1 MFAHLP
7 QVLGEDGK
15 KLSKR
20 HGATFVRS
28 FREAGYLSEAIL
40 NFMALIG
47 WSPGEGETE
56 NIFSLDEL
64 TRRFSLDHV
73 NNAGAVFSYEKLKW
87 MNGVYIRKLQN
98 DDLDQR
104 VRPFLISAGLEID
117 DEKLRRIIPHVRQR
131 LEFLADVVPL
141 LDFLFRNN
149 IDRDLSAILK
159 KGVDAALAGEICVHT
174 AKALADLNPFVPE
187 SIESSL
193 RGVAEDLATPIGP
206 VLGVIRIAITGKKVT
221 PPLFESIYAL
231 GKASSVSRLK
241 ETADLLGNYG
251 TTK

>member
-1 MFAHLP
+1 M
-7 QVLGEDGK
+7 
-15 KLSKR
+15 
-20 HGATFVRS
+20 
-28 FREAGYLSEAIL
+28 
-40 NFMALIG
+40 
-47 WSPGEGETE
+47 
-56 NIFSLDEL
+56 
-64 TRRFSLDHV
+64 
-73 NNAGAVFSYEKLKW
+73 
-87 MNGVYIRKLQN
+87 
-98 DDLDQR
+98 
-104 VRPFLISAGLEID
+104 
-117 DEKLRRIIPHVRQR
+117 
-131 LEFLADVVPL
+131 
-141 LDFLFRNN
+141 
-149 IDRDLSAILK
+149 SAILK